1 MKMIDKNALERL
13 RWRFPVGSEVEL
25 QRMDDVQAPPPGTRG
40 KVMFIDDDGTIHVA
54 WNTGSTLGVVN
65 GVDEILPVCPICQN
79 AYSAHPAIS
88 RRDSETLI
96 CPDCGMREAMGAVGF
111 KKEFQEEVT
120 AEDNIKQGVAL
131 PDEDIGFKLG
141 SKAFRDTYNL
151 RESYV
156 IGSMGRGISGARVL
170 KNASKNGLL
179 SIGGTDGLSQAKIRT
194 LIQDAKVDDENNI

>member
-13 RWRFPVGSEVEL
+13 RWRFPAGSEVEL

-111 KKEFQEEVT
+111 KKEFQEEVI
-120 AEDNIKQGVAL
+120 AEVKEKQS
-131 PDEDIGFKLG
+131 PKI
-141 SKAFRDTYNL
+141 
-151 RESYV
+151 
-156 IGSMGRGISGARVL
+156 
-170 KNASKNGLL
+170 
-179 SIGGTDGLSQAKIRT
+179 KIRFED
-194 LIQDAKVDDENNI
+194 LPKCDQDRLLRAIEYDIRKMMKEKETPKTNPK